1 MTCKNRYNSY
11 GAAARGPREAVAGHP
26 QAAVA
31 GRLPKA
37 VAGHPQEAV
46 AGRLPKAVAKHLP
59 KAAAAAVFTAI
70 LAFTPQATLAQT
82 YMPFRFSLGV
92 DSAESPADVSVSI
105 QILIILTILTLAPS
119 ILIMTTSFVRTVIV
133 LSFVRNAIGTQQMPP
148 NQVIVS
154 LALFLTFFTMLP
166 VFTKLNDNAL
176 QPYIREEIQIEQAA
190 SNASDTIKDFMLKQF
205 GEKDQKA
212 LELFVGIAKIPTPV
226 RPQDLPLTVVIPAFL
241 INELTKAFQIGFF
254 IYIPFLVIDMVVAS
268 TLMSMGMMML
278 PPVMIS
284 LPFKILLFISV
295 NGWSLVTETIIK
307 SFNT

>member
-1 MTCKNRYNSY
+1 MGVEN
-11 GAAARGPREAVAGHP
+11 AEAPGDIA
-26 QAAVA
+26 
-31 GRLPKA
+31 
-37 VAGHPQEAV
+37 
-46 AGRLPKAVAKHLP
+46 
-59 KAAAAAVFTAI
+59 
-70 LAFTPQATLAQT
+70 
-82 YMPFRFSLGV
+82 
-92 DSAESPADVSVSI
+92 VSV
-105 QILIILTILTLAPS
+105 QILILLTVLALAPS

-166 VFTKLNDNAL
+166 VFTQLNDASL
-176 QPYIREEIQIEQAA
+176 QPYIREEISLEQAA
-190 SNASDTIKDFMLKQF
+190 EGASGTIKDFMLKQF
-205 GEKDQKA
+205 GEKDQKS
-212 LELFVGIAKIPTPV
+212 LELFVGIAKIPAPV
-226 RPQDLPLTVVIPAFL
+226 RPQELPLTVVIPAFL

-295 NGWSLVTETIIK
+295 DGWTLVAETILK
-307 SFNT
+307 SFN